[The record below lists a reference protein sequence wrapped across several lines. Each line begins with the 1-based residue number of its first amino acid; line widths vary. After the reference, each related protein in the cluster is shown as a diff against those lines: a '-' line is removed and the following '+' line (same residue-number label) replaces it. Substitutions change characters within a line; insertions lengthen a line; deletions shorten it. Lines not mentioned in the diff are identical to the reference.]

1 MINFDKWSEKIFK
14 NLDNIEFNNLAI
26 EAFRFQS
33 SENLVYKQFLQLNKV
48 DINKISNYKE
58 IPFLPIEFFKN
69 HIISC
74 FREVPKYYFES
85 SGTTSINKSKHFF
98 NSIELYEKSFSSGF
112 EFFMGNIQDYII
124 LALLPNY
131 KDQKHS
137 SLIHMVDNLIKRT
150 NNELSDFYLEDFTL
164 LSDVIDKALN
174 LEKKIILFGVS
185 YAILDFSFYNKK
197 NYNELLVF
205 ETGGMKGK
213 RKEMLR
219 VELHDIIKKSLGV
232 SNIYGEYGM
241 AELFSQAYS
250 KSNGLFK
257 CPPWMK
263 VLIRET
269 NDPRSQILQSK
280 AGGVNIID
288 LANIQTCCFIATQ
301 DIGISYYDESFEILG
316 RLDNSDIRGCNTM
329 ITN

>member
-85 SGTTSINKSKHFF
+85 SGTTLINKSKHFF

>member
-1 MINFDKWSEKIFK
+1 MMNFDKWSEKIFK

-98 NSIELYEKSFSSGF
+98 NSIELYERSFSSGF

-213 RKEMLR
+213 RKEMFR

-301 DIGISYYDESFEILG
+301 DIGINYFDESFEILG